1 MFCVA
6 VNEEI
11 KAFKN
16 VVCLKCL
23 ETYITNQAYIDKEVK
38 SRLNSVNACWPS
50 VQNLLSPIR
59 KPKDIQNYNFISCF
73 I

>member
-38 SRLNSVNACWPS
+38 SRLNSGSACYYS
-50 VQNLLSPIR
+50 VQKRLVILSTT
-59 KPKDIQNYNFISCF
+59 
-73 I
+73 